1 MCKYFIFDCDLCI
14 NLIHFFFVNIMNVNI
29 GKNNKDVLFK
39 VIKSIYDLNIN
50 YTFVE
55 LLQMEA

>member
-1 MCKYFIFDCDLCI
+1 
-14 NLIHFFFVNIMNVNI
+14 MNVNI